1 MEYKL
6 LSITEFFGHFH
17 PVVVHL
23 PIGILLVAL
32 LLQWLSGKE
41 RFSSFKT
48 VIPVVLLCGTITAL
62 VSCITGYLLSIT
74 DAYDKTLV
82 SWHMWMGIAVLVVS
96 LLLYIKVRNPLFVI
110 NKNLLSVSL
119 LILVFVAGHLGG
131 SLTHGSDY
139 FTRPLKSIFNN
150 DTIANTSIK
159 PIANVQEAVVYSDII
174 KPIFQTKCYSC
185 HNANK
190 QKGGL
195 RMDDSLLLIKG
206 GKDGLVIE
214 TGKADESE
222 MIKRLLLPVDND
234 DHMPPKEKPQL
245 TEHQIVLLHWWIDN
259 NNDFSKK
266 VKELG
271 QPDKIKPVLLAL
283 QKAVEVKKE
292 PVDFPLTAVERA
304 DDKIVEQLKQ
314 RGVIVLPVAQNS
326 NYLMVNFVTH
336 PAIDKNDMQLLLQL
350 KKQIV
355 WLRLDNANIN
365 DGVLSTIAQLI
376 NLTKLYLSQTT
387 ISDKG
392 LQSLQPLTNLIYLNL
407 VGTKITTQGL
417 LQLKNLKK
425 LQALYLYQTNISK
438 SDWAGLESEFPK
450 TQIDSGGYQVPLFN
464 TDTTLVKSAVKY

>member
-1 MEYKL
+1 MGKL
-6 LSITEFFGHFH
+6 GS
-17 PVVVHL
+17 VVNAERVHR
-23 PIGILLVAL
+23 AA
-32 LLQWLSGKE
+32 
-41 RFSSFKT
+41 
-48 VIPVVLLCGTITAL
+48 IP
-62 VSCITGYLLSIT
+62 SC
-74 DAYDKTLV
+74 
-82 SWHMWMGIAVLVVS
+82 
-96 LLLYIKVRNPLFVI
+96 
-110 NKNLLSVSL
+110 
-119 LILVFVAGHLGG
+119 
-131 SLTHGSDY
+131 
-139 FTRPLKSIFNN
+139 
-150 DTIANTSIK
+150 
-159 PIANVQEAVVYSDII
+159 
-174 KPIFQTKCYSC
+174 
-185 HNANK
+185 
-190 QKGGL
+190 
-195 RMDDSLLLIKG
+195 
-206 GKDGLVIE
+206 
-214 TGKADESE
+214 
-222 MIKRLLLPVDND
+222 
-234 DHMPPKEKPQL
+234 
-245 TEHQIVLLHWWIDN
+245 
-259 NNDFSKK
+259 
-266 VKELG
+266 
-271 QPDKIKPVLLAL
+271 
-283 QKAVEVKKE
+283 
-292 PVDFPLTAVERA
+292 VDFPLTAVERA